1 MQWEQALFHSLLHKT
16 NGQRSDWEYPFAV
29 AGVNLTFTLE
39 ELLELRRRDGSVVLS
54 TPEGAAGRA
63 FLALLED
70 DKEAFDKV
78 VDPYP
83 YTMFLLYL
91 PVLFPLLVGA
101 TVSGTNNTPSKIK
114 LLGRLAQP

>member
-1 MQWEQALFHSLLHKT
+1 MVQWEQALFHSLLHKT

-54 TPEGAAGRA
+54 TPEGEAGRA

-78 VDPYP
+78 VNPYP
-83 YTMFLLYL
+83 YPIFLLCL
-91 PVLFPLLVGA
+91 PVLFPLLTGA
-101 TVSGTNNTPSKIK
+101 TDSGTNNKFK
-114 LLGRLAQP
+114 LSF